1 MAEVIT
7 KSIYYVYA
15 DVNNE
20 GRKCIFQSK
29 DWKKAKRLIEKIKN
43 QEFAGCYMNAKL
55 ERK

>member
-43 QEFAGCYMNAKL
+43 QEFADCYMNAKL

>member
-1 MAEVIT
+1 MADSVV

-29 DWKKAKRLIEKIKN
+29 DWKKAKRLIEKIEN
-43 QEFAGCYMNAKL
+43 QEFAGCYLNAKM